1 MKKIIVIAF
10 ATFVSLGLHAEQGK
24 TYWGIEF
31 GAANLENHS
40 KKVET
45 RLVNAFG
52 GSASVT
58 NDSNVPTIKFFA
70 GYQYSENLDLELGYF
85 KRSSA
90 NINISGVTDGSIAYT
105 GDGNTKS
112 SGFEY
117 AVNIRPSIASGWND
131 LYFRIGGHSSK
142 LDLNGYLYLNNSL
155 VSSSIN
161 SYSGTGALYGFG
173 YDQKLNQMTKVRY
186 AAVKYSSIGGESGYD
201 ETVYSIGIIK
211 KFD

>member
-1 MKKIIVIAF
+1 MKKTIVLAL
-10 ATFVSLGLHAEQGK
+10 ATFASLGLHAEQGK
-24 TYWGIEF
+24 TYWGVEF

-40 KKVET
+40 KQLET
-45 RLVNAFG
+45 RLVSTLNVP
-52 GSASVT
+52 ASVT

-70 GYQYSENLDLELGYF
+70 GYHYSENLDLELGYF

-90 NINISGVTDGSIAYT
+90 NINFSGVHDGSIAYT
-105 GDGNTKS
+105 GIGNIKS

-142 LDLNGYLYLNNSL
+142 LDINGYFYVDNTF
-155 VSSSIN
+155 VSSGGKSN
-161 SYSGTGALYGFG
+161 SGTGALYGFG
-173 YDQKLNQMTKVRY
+173 YDHKLNQMTKVRFS
-186 AAVKYSSIGGESGYD
+186 AVSYSSIGGEAGFDDS
-201 ETVYSIGIIK
+201 VYSIGIIK